1 MLFLVVNRQARIPF
15 LLIFILVLLL
25 CAVHSPYRRA
35 TAQVQNPAATA
46 QAFFLPVVLH
56 TTPMLPALTT
66 DGHASWSTPIAVS
79 PLDQRI
85 WTVNPD
91 SGSLTVIDSHPP
103 VRITE
108 IPVGEEPWSLAVA
121 PDGQWVY
128 VTDRATGQ
136 LIVVDALKFTV
147 VMTMTVG
154 YELGGLALSP
164 SGDEAYITSMAT
176 DEVVI
181 VDTQQRQITQRIPVD
196 ALPYALAVSDDGD
209 GEDQDERLYVT
220 HLLATSSAGSA
231 EATDDGRQ
239 GRVTVIDLSSS
250 TELTQSILLP
260 NENGFPNLFTS
271 ITLAGDRAWLPHVRM
286 APALPNDL
294 TTKVFAAVSTLN
306 IQAQTE
312 DLATYLPLNDQTIFG
327 SPVNNPIAA
336 LPAPDNKHLYVVL
349 AGSDL
354 VEVIDIS
361 TPAQPK
367 LEKFIAVG
375 MNPRGMALNPTGTA
389 GYVLNYLSRSVSVLD
404 LTTLMVTAEITTTAE
419 TLAPEILRGKL
430 LFHNAVNPQL
440 SQGSWISCASCHP
453 DGGTDSVTWI
463 FPDGPRQ
470 TPPLW
475 NAGQTLPWHW
485 SAALDEPQDVEDT
498 IHVIQL
504 GLGLAPGAD
513 PALLGTPNAGHAADL
528 DALADFMRHGI
539 RPPNVKG
546 DPVASAGR
554 LLFRNAGC
562 VDCHGGPTWTASQ
575 LPGAP
580 GNLDPDGNGMLDAVL
595 RNVDTVNPRDIRGVT
610 GFDPPSLLGVGLTA
624 PYLHDGS
631 MPSLAALLR
640 SGHPRPNAGGNG
652 LSETEIV
659 QLVQFLHSIDTNT
672 APFVT
677 P

>member
-1 MLFLVVNRQARIPF
+1 MP
-15 LLIFILVLLL
+15 
-25 CAVHSPYRRA
+25 
-35 TAQVQNPAATA
+35 
-46 QAFFLPVVLH
+46 
-56 TTPMLPALTT
+56 PALTA
-66 DGHASWSTPIAVS
+66 DGRAAWSTPIAVS

-91 SGSLTVIDSHPP
+91 SGSITVINSHPP
-103 VRITE
+103 ASIIE
-108 IPVGEEPWSLAVA
+108 IPVGKEPWSLAIA
-121 PDGQWVY
+121 PDGKWVY

-136 LIVVDALKFTV
+136 LITVDALRYTV
-147 VMTMTVG
+147 VMTLAVG
-154 YELGGLALSP
+154 YELGGVALSP
-164 SGDEAYITSMAT
+164 SGAEAYITSMAT
-176 DEVVI
+176 DEVVV
-181 VDTQQRQITQRIPVD
+181 VDTQQGQITQRIPVG
-196 ALPYALAVSDDGD
+196 ALPYAIAVTDDGD

-220 HLLATSSAGSA
+220 HLFAAQSAGGV
-231 EATDDGRQ
+231 EATDDGREGQ
-239 GRVTVIDLSSS
+239 VTIIDLSNSGQ
-250 TELTQSILLP
+250 LTQSVLLP
-260 NENGFPNLFTS
+260 NKNGFPNLLTS

-286 APALPNDL
+286 APDLPNDL

-306 IQAQTE
+306 TENQTE
-312 DLATYLPLNDQTIFG
+312 VITAYLPLNDQAIFG
-327 SPVNNPIAA
+327 SPVNNPVAA
-336 LPAPDNKHLYVVL
+336 LPSPDNKRLYVVL

-361 TPAQPK
+361 TPEQPR
-367 LEKFIAVG
+367 LEKFVAVG
-375 MNPRGMALNPTGTA
+375 MNPRGMAINSTGTE

-404 LTTLMVTAEITTTAE
+404 LTSLAVTAESTTTAE
-419 TLAPEILRGKL
+419 TLAPAILRGKI
-430 LFHNAVNPQL
+430 LFHNAGNPQL

-470 TPPLW
+470 TQPLW

-504 GLGLAPGAD
+504 GLGLAPGTD
-513 PALLGTPNAGHAADL
+513 PALLDTPNAGRAADL
-528 DALADFMRHGI
+528 DALADFMLQGI
-539 RPPNVKG
+539 RPPNVRV
-546 DPVASAGR
+546 DPAASAGR
-554 LLFRNAGC
+554 LLFSNTGC

-580 GNLDPDGNGMLDAVL
+580 GDLDPDGNGMLDAVL
-595 RNVDTVNPRDIRGVT
+595 RNVDTVNPRDIRGAT
-610 GFDPPSLLGVGLTA
+610 GFDPPALLGVGLTA

-631 MPSLAALLR
+631 MPSLAAVLR

-659 QLVQFLHSIDTNT
+659 QLAQFLRSISINT
-672 APFVT
+672 VPFVV